1 MSHSSLEDNQLLVPR
16 GKLIKIILVII
27 LIISDHPNS
36 RRMFVRGRFPQIEL
50 FRPPPFLVKR
60 NLPQSRSRETTGHF
74 GIFRTKAA
82 IPAISSGEKNAEVV
96 HLEPSGSDS
105 CPKSISG
112 LGI

>member
-27 LIISDHPNS
+27 LISSDHPNGGCS
-36 RRMFVRGRFPQIEL
+36 SEGRFPQIEL

-74 GIFRTKAA
+74 RIFRTKAA
-82 IPAISSGEKNAEVV
+82 IPAISSGEKNAEVAR
-96 HLEPSGSDS
+96 LEPSGSDS